1 MDSQN
6 KHNPIEL
13 FLQHK
18 SLRFRLFWEGIAV
31 GIGTGLIISLFR
43 FVLVSGEALRVQ
55 VYDIVLADRMLFIPY
70 VLFFLVTAW
79 LLLRLMKMEPICSG
93 GGVPQVKGL
102 LAGSM
107 SMNWWLALICRFV
120 GCCLSI
126 GAGMSMGRAGPSVHL
141 GACVGKG
148 FSSNRKRSR
157 TEERILITAGAG
169 AGLAAAFSAP
179 LAGVIFC
186 LEELHKTFSPVVLTA
201 AIGASIMAV
210 SICQAFFGFNM
221 MFTIGELERVT
232 VDMLPVFFL
241 MALFVGFWALAF
253 NRGLILSMDIYN
265 NSSFL
270 KGRKPLLPLFLAAV
284 LGFVLPEILGGG
296 NELVDYMVNNP
307 YPMAFLL
314 TVLAGKYLYTMIC
327 CGSGVPGGIFLP
339 MLVLGALGGN
349 LFGQLAILI
358 GIMPVEFLPHTIVFG
373 MAAYFA
379 AVAKSPVT
387 AAVLIM
393 EITGSTHYMLTL
405 VMVSMTAYM
414 VADMTGGKPIY
425 EQLLEYSL
433 NKKK

>member
-169 AGLAAAFSAP
+169 AG
-179 LAGVIFC
+179 
-186 LEELHKTFSPVVLTA
+186 
-201 AIGASIMAV
+201 
-210 SICQAFFGFNM
+210 
-221 MFTIGELERVT
+221 R
-232 VDMLPVFFL
+232 
-241 MALFVGFWALAF
+241 
-253 NRGLILSMDIYN
+253 
-265 NSSFL
+265 L
-270 KGRKPLLPLFLAAV
+270 K
-284 LGFVLPEILGGG
+284 
-296 NELVDYMVNNP
+296 
-307 YPMAFLL
+307 
-314 TVLAGKYLYTMIC
+314 
-327 CGSGVPGGIFLP
+327 
-339 MLVLGALGGN
+339 
-349 LFGQLAILI
+349 AIL
-358 GIMPVEFLPHTIVFG
+358 VTTFAVFRPTPG
-373 MAAYFA
+373 NFS
-379 AVAKSPVT
+379 K
-387 AAVLIM
+387 
-393 EITGSTHYMLTL
+393 
-405 VMVSMTAYM
+405 VS
-414 VADMTGGKPIY
+414 
-425 EQLLEYSL
+425 
-433 NKKK
+433 